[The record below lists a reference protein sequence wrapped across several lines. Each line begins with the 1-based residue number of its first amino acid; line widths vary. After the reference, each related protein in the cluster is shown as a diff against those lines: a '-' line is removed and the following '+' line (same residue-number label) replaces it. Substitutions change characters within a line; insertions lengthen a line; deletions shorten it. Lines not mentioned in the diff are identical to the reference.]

1 MSAAV
6 VVLTEDIAGEPL
18 DALARELPLRRE
30 PDAWR
35 DGARLRAAL
44 AGAGA
49 VVVRNRTPVDRA
61 LLEACPELRIVAR
74 VGVGLDNIDV
84 DAADDLGV
92 VVSAPLGANAVSVAE
107 HALGLALA
115 LARRVVPLDRDC
127 RAGGWSRTP
136 GRELSG
142 RTWGLL
148 GAGATGRACARLARG
163 LGMTVIAHDPHLSP
177 AHPEIAELGIRL
189 VGLEEVAAGSDVLS
203 CHLPSTEATRG
214 LIDAAFLARMRPDAL
229 LISVGRGDVVD
240 EEALAD
246 ALEGGRPGGA
256 GIDVR
261 GAEPPSPGRLER
273 LDTVV
278 LTPHV
283 AGITAESQRRILEVL
298 AGDLRAVCGGG
309 EARHA
314 VGRHATPRDRSH
326 V

>member
-1 MSAAV
+1 VSAAV
-6 VVLTEDIAGEPL
+6 VVLTEDIAGGPL
-18 DALARELPLRRE
+18 DELARELPLRRE

-136 GRELSG
+136 GRELAG

-163 LGMTVIAHDPHLSP
+163 LGMTVIGHDPHLSA
-177 AHPEIAELGIRL
+177 AHPELAELGIRL
-189 VGLEEVAAGSDVLS
+189 VGLDEVAAGSDVLS
-203 CHLPSTEATRG
+203 CHLPSTESTRG

-246 ALEGGRPGGA
+246 ALEGGRLGGA
-256 GIDVR
+256 GLDVR
-261 GAEPPSPGRLER
+261 AAEPPSPGRLER
-273 LDTVV
+273 LDSVV

-298 AGDLRAVCGGG
+298 AGDIRAVCGGG

>member
-1 MSAAV
+1 VSPPG

-35 DGARLRAAL
+35 DDARLRAAL
-44 AGAGA
+44 AGAAA

-61 LLEACPELRIVAR
+61 LLEDCPELRIVAR

-84 DAADDLGV
+84 VAADDLGV

-136 GRELSG
+136 GRELAG

-177 AHPEIAELGIRL
+177 AHPELAELGIRL
-189 VGLEEVAAGSDVLS
+189 LGLDEVAAGSDVLS
-203 CHLPSTEATRG
+203 CHLPSTPETRG
-214 LIDAAFLARMRPDAL
+214 LIDAAFLARMRPDAV

-240 EEALAD
+240 EEALAG
-246 ALEGGRPGGA
+246 ALEAGRLGGA
-256 GIDVR
+256 GLDVR

-273 LDTVV
+273 LDSVV

-298 AGDLRAVCGGG
+298 AGDIRAVCGGG

>member
-1 MSAAV
+1 VSAAV

-18 DALARELPLRRE
+18 DELARELPLRRE

-49 VVVRNRTPVDRA
+49 VVVRNHTPVDRA

-127 RAGGWSRTP
+127 RAGGWSRKP
-136 GRELSG
+136 GRELAG

-163 LGMTVIAHDPHLSP
+163 LGMTVIAHDPHLSA
-177 AHPEIAELGIRL
+177 AHPELAELGIRL
-189 VGLEEVAAGSDVLS
+189 VGLDEVAAGSDVLS
-203 CHLPSTEATRG
+203 CHLPSTESTRG

-246 ALEGGRPGGA
+246 ALEGGRLGGA
-256 GIDVR
+256 GLDVR
-261 GAEPPSPGRLER
+261 AAEPPSPGRLER
-273 LDTVV
+273 LDSVV

-298 AGDLRAVCGGG
+298 AGDIRAVCGGG

-326 V
+326 A

>member
-1 MSAAV
+1 VSAAV

-18 DALARELPLRRE
+18 DELARELPLRRE

-127 RAGGWSRTP
+127 RAGGWSRKP
-136 GRELSG
+136 GRELAG

-163 LGMTVIAHDPHLSP
+163 LGMTVIGHDPHLSA
-177 AHPEIAELGIRL
+177 AHPELAELGIRL
-189 VGLEEVAAGSDVLS
+189 VGLDEVAAGSDVLS
-203 CHLPSTEATRG
+203 CHLPSTESTRG
-214 LIDAAFLARMRPDAL
+214 LIDAAFLARMSPDAL

-246 ALEGGRPGGA
+246 ALEGGRLGGA
-256 GIDVR
+256 GLDVR
-261 GAEPPSPGRLER
+261 AAEPPSPGRLER
-273 LDTVV
+273 LDSVV

-298 AGDLRAVCGGG
+298 AGDIRAVCGGG

-314 VGRHATPRDRSH
+314 VGRHVTPRDRSH

>member
-1 MSAAV
+1 VSAAI

-18 DALARELPLRRE
+18 DELARELPLRRE

-44 AGAGA
+44 AGAAA
-49 VVVRNRTPVDRA
+49 VVVRNRTPVDRG

-84 DAADDLGV
+84 DAADHLGV

-115 LARRVVPLDRDC
+115 LARRVVPLDHDC

-177 AHPEIAELGIRL
+177 AHPELAELGIRL
-189 VGLEEVAAGSDVLS
+189 VGLEEVAGGSDVLS

-214 LIDAAFLARMRPDAL
+214 LIGAALLARMRPDAL

-246 ALEGGRPGGA
+246 ALEGGRLGGA
-256 GIDVR
+256 GLDVR
-261 GAEPPSPGRLER
+261 AAEPPSPGRLER
-273 LDTVV
+273 LDSVV

-298 AGDLRAVCGGG
+298 AGDIRAVCGGG

-314 VGRHATPRDRSH
+314 VGRHATPRDRSR

>member
-1 MSAAV
+1 VSAAV

-18 DALARELPLRRE
+18 DELARELPLRRE

-136 GRELSG
+136 GRELAG

-163 LGMTVIAHDPHLSP
+163 LGMTVIGHDPHLSA
-177 AHPEIAELGIRL
+177 AHPELAELGIRL
-189 VGLEEVAAGSDVLS
+189 VGLDEVAAGSDVLS
-203 CHLPSTEATRG
+203 CHLPSTESTRG

-246 ALEGGRPGGA
+246 ALEGGRLGGA
-256 GIDVR
+256 GLDVR
-261 GAEPPSPGRLER
+261 AAEPPSPGRLER
-273 LDTVV
+273 LDSVV

-298 AGDLRAVCGGG
+298 AGDIRAVCGGG

>member
-18 DALARELPLRRE
+18 DELARELPLRRE

-44 AGAGA
+44 AGAAA

-136 GRELSG
+136 GRELAG

-177 AHPEIAELGIRL
+177 AHPELAELGIRL

-246 ALEGGRPGGA
+246 ALEGGRLGGA
-256 GIDVR
+256 GLDVR
-261 GAEPPSPGRLER
+261 AAEPPSPGRLER
-273 LDTVV
+273 LDSVV

-298 AGDLRAVCGGG
+298 AGDIRAVCGGG